1 MAVPLLPLP
10 STISAI
16 NYEMLYTLITV
27 SIGIAVISLVFFIL
41 NLAKKNVKNS
51 IKTFIILLLSILTI
65 LMLYK
70 EIDKAEADIMKND
83 EIPIVSHIG

>member
-27 SIGIAVISLVFFIL
+27 SIGITVISLVFFIF

-51 IKTFIILLLSILTI
+51 IKTFIILLLSISMTLI
-65 LMLYK
+65 LYQK
-70 EIDKAEADIMKND
+70 INKAEADIIKND
-83 EIPIVSHIG
+83 GIPVVSHIG